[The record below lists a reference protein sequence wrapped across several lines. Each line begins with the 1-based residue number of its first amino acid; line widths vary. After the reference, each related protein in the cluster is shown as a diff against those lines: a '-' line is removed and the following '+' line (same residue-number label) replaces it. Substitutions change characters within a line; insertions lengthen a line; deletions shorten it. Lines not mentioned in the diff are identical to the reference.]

1 KIAELLCSLHPKKSQ
16 DFLELL
22 EKTKQNYEFLGFN
35 PSRLT
40 PSGYFNY
47 TYLPTMS
54 IIGLRY
60 YFETITP
67 KTSIFTKKEIQN
79 YRSNK
84 GITVNKL
91 LKHLSQTHQDL
102 MTFLDSQLTN
112 LIFRSVSSPLIKLPL
127 KPSTDLE
134 RLARFL
140 IPTDIGATLYN
151 ATDEMFQLRKQ
162 FFNLSSTDEVIVNQL
177 LGKFLRTFGFYN
189 EFHITSYPYL
199 HKWQDKIR

>member
-1 KIAELLCSLHPKKSQ
+1 
-16 DFLELL
+16 
-22 EKTKQNYEFLGFN
+22 
-35 PSRLT
+35 
-40 PSGYFNY
+40 
-47 TYLPTMS
+47 MS

-67 KTSIFTKKEIQN
+67 KTSIFTKQEIQN

-102 MTFLDSQLTN
+102 MTFLDSQLAN

-177 LGKFLRTFGFYN
+177 LGKFLRTFGFYK
-189 EFHITSYPYL
+189 EFHVTSYPYL
-199 HKWQDKIR
+199 HKWQEKIR